1 MNPWRKLQLRLRALL
16 QKRKLDAEMDEEM
29 RSHIEMRTQENIDA
43 GMNPEEA
50 HHAALRQFGW
60 VESIKEKCRD
70 QRGVGWIENLVQ
82 DIRYGARMLR
92 KNPVSTV
99 MAVLILALGIGG
111 NTAVF
116 SVADKAILNPIPGEA
131 SERLMSIR
139 EVDILHD
146 ARWNVS
152 PPLFVEMSRHTNI
165 FASLSAYFQGSE
177 RLTLER
183 GANTVSL
190 RGAKTTPDFFEMF
203 GVRPLAGR
211 TFLAYEGKPGND
223 GVLVASYGLWEQ
235 YFGKDPKFV
244 GSTITL
250 SGHAYTV
257 VGIMPQ
263 RFQFPLN
270 PGENQFWIPHVFTVE
285 ESTNP
290 DYNMDRGL
298 WSVIGRLQNGASLEQ
313 ARALL
318 DTVAQTREKDHS
330 ETEHKWMIVAE
341 PARTMFV
348 TPALE
353 RTLWSLQASVLF
365 LLLISCA
372 NVGTLLLA
380 RAVARRGEFS
390 TRLAMGA
397 GRLRLVR
404 QLVTESLMLAGVAG
418 LFGVFFAWGGMRA
431 LDHFY
436 LIDLRRMKEV
446 GLDGSVLS
454 LTVMVSALSG
464 LVFGVAPAWLVS
476 RLRLTE
482 SLKDTSQQHSD
493 GFVQRLFRDGLVVAQ
508 MSLAVV
514 LLVGAGLMIQS
525 TVRLLRVNPGLDPAG
540 LFGAIFP
547 ALPMPVSNSDF
558 DALIA
563 RNLVWQ
569 ANLIERLRSIPG
581 IESVS
586 IRSARSWPD
595 LQIEGW
601 DEKVRLER
609 NHVGLSLGDSFFRA
623 LRVPLVAG
631 RPLTPED
638 SVPGQRSIVVN
649 REFVRRFW
657 PGQDPLGK
665 RVNVIAET
673 GTSSATPRTL
683 VVAGVVENI
692 KEWGRD
698 QDPQPIWYEPA
709 ERMVESHVNSG
720 GPVIL
725 IRSDTDSDLLRK
737 MVAQIAREMA
747 PALDL
752 ADFYSI
758 EKSLYASTASRRI
771 YMWLLLTM
779 GGLGLLLSAL
789 GVYAIMAYAVIRRT
803 REIGVRMA
811 LGATR
816 GNIARWIL
824 GRGGRLV
831 LNGMILGAA
840 AAFTLAHYIENLL
853 YQVKPGDPW
862 AFVGVV
868 LTLGAVAG
876 IACYIPARRATRIN
890 PMEALRYE

>member
-50 HHAALRQFGW
+50 RYAALRQFGW

-116 SVADKAILNPIPGEA
+116 SVADKAILNPLAGKAP
-131 SERLMSIR
+131 ERLVSLR

-146 ARWNVS
+146 ARWGVS
-152 PPLFVEMSRHTNI
+152 PPLFAKLSTHTNI
-165 FASLSAYFQGSE
+165 FVSLAAFVRDPE

-183 GANTVSL
+183 GANTLSL

-318 DTVAQTREKDHS
+318 DTVAQTREKDYP

-348 TPALE
+348 PPAVE
-353 RTLWSLQASVLF
+353 RTLWSLQASVLM

-418 LFGVFFAWGGMRA
+418 LFGVFFAWGGIRA

-446 GLDGSVLS
+446 GLDGSLLS

-476 RLRLTE
+476 RLRLAD

-540 LFGAIFP
+540 LFGAFFP
-547 ALPMPVSNSDF
+547 PLPMSSDF
-558 DALIA
+558 DAQIA
-563 RNLVWQ
+563 GNLVWQ

-581 IESVS
+581 LESVS

-609 NHVGLSLGDSFFRA
+609 NHVGVGLGDSFFRA

-631 RPLTPED
+631 RLLTPED
-638 SVPGQRSIVVN
+638 AVPGQRSIVVN

-673 GTSSATPRTL
+673 GIPSATPRTL

-698 QDPQPIWYEPA
+698 EDPQPILYEPA
-709 ERMVESHVNSG
+709 ERMVESHVNPS

-737 MVAQIAREMA
+737 MVAQIGREMA

-752 ADFYSI
+752 LDLYSI
-758 EKSLYASTASRRI
+758 ERNLYASTASRRI

-789 GVYAIMAYAVIRRT
+789 GVYAVMAYAVVRRT

-811 LGATR
+811 LGATG

-824 GRGGRLV
+824 WRGGRLV

>member
-1 MNPWRKLQLRLRALL
+1 MFAFLPMNDLRFAFRQLL
-16 QKRKLDAEMDEEM
+16 
-29 RSHIEMRTQENIDA
+29 
-43 GMNPEEA
+43 
-50 HHAALRQFGW
+50 
-60 VESIKEKCRD
+60 
-70 QRGVGWIENLVQ
+70 
-82 DIRYGARMLR
+82 
-92 KNPVSTV
+92 KNPGSTV

-116 SVADKAILNPIPGEA
+116 SVADRAILNPIPGEA
-131 SERLMSIR
+131 SERLVSIR

-152 PPLFVEMSRHTNI
+152 PPLFVELSTHTNV
-165 FASLSAYFQGSE
+165 FASLSAYFQGPE

-211 TFLAYEGKPGND
+211 TFLSYEGRPGND

-290 DYNMDRGL
+290 DYYMDRV

-318 DTVAQTREKDHS
+318 DTVAQTREKDHP
-330 ETEHKWMIVAE
+330 ETEHKWMIQAE
-341 PARTMFV
+341 PARTIFV
-348 TPALE
+348 PPALE
-353 RTLWSLQASVLF
+353 RTLWSLQASVLM

-436 LIDLRRMKEV
+436 LINLRRMNEV
-446 GLDGSVLS
+446 GLDGSVLA

-464 LVFGVAPAWLVS
+464 LVFGVAPVWLVS
-476 RLRLTE
+476 RLRLAD

-493 GFVQRLFRDGLVVAQ
+493 GFVQRIFQDGLAVVQ

-525 TVRLLRVNPGLDPAG
+525 TVRLLRVNPGLDPVG
-540 LFGAIFP
+540 LFGAFFP
-547 ALPMPVSNSDF
+547 ALPFSNADF
-558 DALIA
+558 DAQIA

-569 ANLIERLRSIPG
+569 ANLVERLRAIPG
-581 IESVS
+581 VQSVS
-586 IRSARSWPD
+586 IKDARTWPD

-609 NHVGLSLGDSFFRA
+609 NHVGVGLGDSFFRA

-631 RPLTPED
+631 RLLTPED
-638 SVPGQRSIVVN
+638 AVPGQRSIVVN

-665 RVNVIAET
+665 RVNVIET

-698 QDPQPIWYEPA
+698 EDPQPILYEPA
-709 ERMVESHVNSG
+709 QRMVESHVWSG

-725 IRSDTDSDLLRK
+725 IRSKTDLDLLRK
-737 MVAQIAREMA
+737 MVAQIGREMA

-789 GVYAIMAYAVIRRT
+789 GVYAVMAYAVVRRT

-824 GRGGRLV
+824 WRGGRLV

>member
-1 MNPWRKLQLRLRALL
+1 
-16 QKRKLDAEMDEEM
+16 
-29 RSHIEMRTQENIDA
+29 
-43 GMNPEEA
+43 
-50 HHAALRQFGW
+50 
-60 VESIKEKCRD
+60 
-70 QRGVGWIENLVQ
+70 
-82 DIRYGARMLR
+82 
-92 KNPVSTV
+92 
-99 MAVLILALGIGG
+99 
-111 NTAVF
+111 
-116 SVADKAILNPIPGEA
+116 
-131 SERLMSIR
+131 
-139 EVDILHD
+139 
-146 ARWNVS
+146 
-152 PPLFVEMSRHTNI
+152 
-165 FASLSAYFQGSE
+165 
-177 RLTLER
+177 
-183 GANTVSL
+183 
-190 RGAKTTPDFFEMF
+190 MF

-235 YFGKDPKFV
+235 YFGTVPKFV
-244 GSTITL
+244 GSTISL

-270 PGENQFWIPHVFTVE
+270 PGENQFWIPFVFTVE
-285 ESTNP
+285 ETTNP
-290 DYNMDRGL
+290 DYNMDRV

-318 DTVAQTREKDHS
+318 DTVAQTREKDYP

-348 TPALE
+348 PPALE

-390 TRLAMGA
+390 TRQAMGA

-508 MSLAVV
+508 MSLAAV

-540 LFGAIFP
+540 LFGAFFP
-547 ALPMPVSNSDF
+547 PLPMNSDF
-558 DALIA
+558 EAQIA
-563 RNLVWQ
+563 GNLVWQ
-569 ANLIERLRSIPG
+569 ANMIERLRSIPG
-581 IESVS
+581 LESVS
-586 IRSARSWPD
+586 IRSARNWPD

-631 RPLTPED
+631 RLLTPED
-638 SVPGQRSIVVN
+638 AVPGQRSIVVN

-665 RVNVIAET
+665 RVNVIAG
-673 GTSSATPRTL
+673 GTSETPRTL

-698 QDPQPIWYEPA
+698 ADPQPIWYEPA
-709 ERMVESHVNSG
+709 ERMAESRVN
-720 GPVIL
+720 PDRAEIM
-725 IRSDTDSDLLRK
+725 IRSNADSDLLRK
-737 MVAQIAREMA
+737 TVAQIGGEMA

-752 ADFYSI
+752 LDFYSI
-758 EKSLYASTASRRI
+758 ETNLYASTASRRI
-771 YMWLLLTM
+771 YMWLLLAM

-789 GVYAIMAYAVIRRT
+789 GVYAIMAYAVIRCT

-811 LGATR
+811 RGATR
-816 GNIARWIL
+816 GNIA
-824 GRGGRLV
+824 
-831 LNGMILGAA
+831 
-840 AAFTLAHYIENLL
+840 
-853 YQVKPGDPW
+853 
-862 AFVGVV
+862 
-868 LTLGAVAG
+868 
-876 IACYIPARRATRIN
+876 
-890 PMEALRYE
+890 

>member
-1 MNPWRKLQLRLRALL
+1 MNCWRKLQLRLRALF

-29 RSHIEMRTQENIDA
+29 RSHIAMQTQENIDA

-50 HHAALRQFGW
+50 RYAALRQFGW

-70 QRGVGWIENLVQ
+70 QRGVVWIENLVQ

-116 SVADKAILNPIPGEA
+116 SVADKAIVRPVPAKE
-131 SERLMSIR
+131 SERCVGIQ
-139 EVDILHD
+139 EVDTLHD
-146 ARWNVS
+146 QRWGVSPHLFANVS
-152 PPLFVEMSRHTNI
+152 THTNI
-165 FASLSAYFQGSE
+165 FVSLSAFVPNPE

-183 GANTVSL
+183 GANTLSL

-257 VGIMPQ
+257 VGIMPP
-263 RFQFPLN
+263 RIQFPLN

-285 ESTNP
+285 ETTNP
-290 DYNMDRGL
+290 DYNINRT
-298 WSVIGRLQNGASLEQ
+298 WWVIGRLQNGASLEQ

-318 DTVAQTREKDHS
+318 DTVAQTREKDYP
-330 ETEHKWMIVAE
+330 ETEHKWMIEAE
-341 PARTMFV
+341 PARTIFV
-348 TPALE
+348 HPALE
-353 RTLWSLQASVLF
+353 RTLWSLQASVLM

-372 NVGTLLLA
+372 NVGTLSLA
-380 RAVARRGEFS
+380 RAVAPRGEFS

-397 GRLRLVR
+397 GRLRVVR

-418 LFGVFFAWGGMRA
+418 LFGVFFAWGGISA

-446 GLDGSVLS
+446 GLDGSVLA

-464 LVFGVAPAWLVS
+464 LVFGVAPVWLVS
-476 RLRLTE
+476 RLRLAD

-493 GFVQRLFRDGLVVAQ
+493 GLVQRFFRDGLVVAQ

-525 TVRLLRVNPGLDPAG
+525 TVRLLRVNPGLAPAG
-540 LFGAIFP
+540 LFGAFFP
-547 ALPMPVSNSDF
+547 PLPFSTSDF
-558 DALIA
+558 DAQIA

-569 ANLIERLRSIPG
+569 ANMIERLRSIPG
-581 IESVS
+581 LESVS

-698 QDPQPIWYEPA
+698 EDPQPIWYEPA
-709 ERMVESHVNSG
+709 ERMVESHVNSS

-725 IRSDTDSDLLRK
+725 IRSKTDLDLLRK
-737 MVAQIAREMA
+737 MVAQIGGEMA

-752 ADFYSI
+752 VDLYSI
-758 EKSLYASTASRRI
+758 EKNLYASTASRRI

-789 GVYAIMAYAVIRRT
+789 GVYAVMAYAVVRRT

-811 LGATR
+811 LGATG

-824 GRGGRLV
+824 WRGGRLV

>member
-1 MNPWRKLQLRLRALL
+1 MNSWRKFQLRLRALF
-16 QKRKLDAEMDEEM
+16 QKPKLDWEMDEEM
-29 RSHIEMRTQENIDA
+29 RSHIEMQTQENLDA
-43 GMNPEEA
+43 GMSAEDA
-50 HHAALRQFGW
+50 RYAALRQFGW

-99 MAVLILALGIGG
+99 MAVLILALGIGA

-116 SVADKAILNPIPGEA
+116 SVADKAILNPIPGTA
-131 SERLMSIR
+131 SERLVSLR
-139 EVDILHD
+139 EVDALHD
-146 ARWNVS
+146 QRFGVS
-152 PPLFVEMSRHTNI
+152 PPLFAELSTHTNI
-165 FASLSAYFQGSE
+165 FVSLSAFVQNPE

-183 GANTVSL
+183 GANTLNL

-223 GVLVASYGLWEQ
+223 GVLVASYGLREQ

-257 VGIMPQ
+257 VGIMPP

-285 ESTNP
+285 ETTNP
-290 DYNMDRGL
+290 DYNINRT

-318 DTVAQTREKDHS
+318 DTVAQTREKDYP
-330 ETEHKWMIVAE
+330 ETEHKWMIEAE
-341 PARTMFV
+341 PARTIFV
-348 TPALE
+348 HPALE
-353 RTLWSLQASVLF
+353 RTLWSLQASVLI

-418 LFGVFFAWGGMRA
+418 LCGVFFAWGGIRA

-446 GLDGSVLS
+446 GLDGSLLS

-476 RLRLTE
+476 RLRLAD

-525 TVRLLRVNPGLDPAG
+525 TVRLLRVNPGLDPAA
-540 LFGAIFP
+540 LFSAFFP
-547 ALPMPVSNSDF
+547 PLPFSNADF
-558 DALIA
+558 DAQIA

-569 ANLIERLRSIPG
+569 ANLVERLRAI
-581 IESVS
+581 
-586 IRSARSWPD
+586 
-595 LQIEGW
+595 
-601 DEKVRLER
+601 
-609 NHVGLSLGDSFFRA
+609 
-623 LRVPLVAG
+623 AG
-631 RPLTPED
+631 MQ
-638 SVPGQRSIVVN
+638 SVP
-649 REFVRRFW
+649 
-657 PGQDPLGK
+657 
-665 RVNVIAET
+665 
-673 GTSSATPRTL
+673 
-683 VVAGVVENI
+683 
-692 KEWGRD
+692 
-698 QDPQPIWYEPA
+698 
-709 ERMVESHVNSG
+709 
-720 GPVIL
+720 
-725 IRSDTDSDLLRK
+725 
-737 MVAQIAREMA
+737 
-747 PALDL
+747 
-752 ADFYSI
+752 
-758 EKSLYASTASRRI
+758 
-771 YMWLLLTM
+771 
-779 GGLGLLLSAL
+779 
-789 GVYAIMAYAVIRRT
+789 
-803 REIGVRMA
+803 
-811 LGATR
+811 
-816 GNIARWIL
+816 
-824 GRGGRLV
+824 
-831 LNGMILGAA
+831 
-840 AAFTLAHYIENLL
+840 
-853 YQVKPGDPW
+853 
-862 AFVGVV
+862 
-868 LTLGAVAG
+868 
-876 IACYIPARRATRIN
+876 
-890 PMEALRYE
+890 